1 MVGPLRRRLPLLPAL
16 AALAALP
23 VLAAPT
29 AACPFCSMQGQTLT
43 GEVAGADLVLYGS
56 LANPNMDKDTTDL
69 VIDTVVKSHPW
80 LKKDQKVVKLP
91 KYLPP
96 PDGDYKFLVFCYV
109 IKNERIDPYRG
120 LGLKS
125 GNDVV
130 KYLTGLA
137 DVKDKPVGERLKFFF
152 NYLDNSDTEVANDA
166 FKEFANA
173 DYKDYKDMAKG
184 LPPEKI
190 AGWLTK
196 DETPSFRFGLY
207 GSLLGHCGKDE
218 DAKVLRD
225 LLENPKRRLSSGVD
239 GVLAGYILL
248 RPKEGWAYARGLM
261 ADPKRDFLMRYAA
274 LRTTR
279 FFWTYR
285 PDVIDKKELSEGA
298 ALLLTQKDIVDLA
311 IDDLR
316 KWEQWDMTDRVSAVQ
331 ESEAYKELPVVRRA
345 VLKFML
351 ACQGGNGAGANAAT
365 AASYVEAQRKKNGQ
379 AVAEAEELLKLDG
392 GK

>member
-1 MVGPLRRRLPLLPAL
+1 M
-16 AALAALP
+16 
-23 VLAAPT
+23 AAP
-29 AACPFCSMQGQTLT
+29 ASACPFCSQQGQTLT

-56 LANPNMDKDTTDL
+56 LANPNQEKDTTDL

-80 LKKDQKVVKLP
+80 LKKDQKVVQLP
-91 KYLPP
+91 KCV
-96 PDGDYKFLVFCYV
+96 PDPGGDYKYLVFCYV

-120 LGLKS
+120 LGLKA
-125 GNDVV
+125 GGDVV

-137 DVKDKPVGERLKFFF
+137 ENKDKPVGERLKFFF
-152 NYLDNSDTEVANDA
+152 NYLDDADAEVANDA

-184 LPPEKI
+184 LPPDKV
-190 AGWLTK
+190 AGWLK
-196 DETPSFRFGLY
+196 PEAKTPGFRYGLY
-207 GSLLGHCGKDE
+207 GSLLGHCGQDKHAD
-218 DAKVLRD
+218 VLRG
-225 LLENPKRRLSSGVD
+225 LLEDRDRRLSSGVD

-261 ADPKRDFLMRYAA
+261 ADPKQDFLMRYAA
-274 LRTTR
+274 LRTAR

-285 PDVIDKKELSEGA
+285 PDVIDKKELAQGA

-311 IDDLR
+311 VDDLR
-316 KWEQWDMTDRVSAVQ
+316 KWEQWDMTDRVMAIQ
-331 ESEAYKELPVVRRA
+331 GTDAYKELPVVRRA
-345 VLKFML
+345 VLKFMI
-351 ACQGGNGAGANAAT
+351 ACQGGKGAGANAT
-365 AASYVEAQRKKNGQ
+365 AAAGYVEAQRKQNGQ